1 MGQKTV
7 LIIAGNDSRALY
19 SSFSVDKEKVI
30 CVHSRESLNFIRN
43 HSTDIII
50 LDCERD
56 PMRGLELLV
65 SIKDAS
71 YDVPVIFLTDI
82 RSYDVAVNAYKLGV
96 RDYYKKPVLNEELSR
111 VTKDLLAIRSTS
123 VENRRPLPC
132 VNSHVNYMAKI
143 NMTQDVSENIARVVS
158 YIENNPSQIKN
169 LNELAERANTSK
181 YHFAR
186 TFKGLTGLSPMEFV
200 RIMKMRKAKNLL
212 RNQDVPVAVVAEETG
227 FSDLRNFERQFKEHT
242 GASPSSYRKSFRE
255 S

>member
-56 PMRGLELLV
+56 PIRGLELLV
-65 SIKDAS
+65 SIKEAS

-82 RSYDVAVNAYKLGV
+82 RSYEVAVNAYKLGV
-96 RDYYKKPVLNEELSR
+96 RDYFKKPVLNEELYR
-111 VTKDLLAIRSTS
+111 VTKDLLTIRSTS

-143 NMTQDVSENIARVVS
+143 NMTQDVPENIARLVF

-169 LNELAERANTSK
+169 LNQLAERANISK

-200 RIMKMRKAKNLL
+200 RIMKMRKAKDLL
-212 RNQDVPVAVVAEETG
+212 KTPDLSVTAVAEETG
-227 FSDLRNFERQFKEHT
+227 HSDLRNFERHFRQHT
-242 GASPSSYRKSFRE
+242 GTTPSAYRKSFLE